1 MRHHRL
7 VPPLVTS
14 GISLTVYWL
23 TLAPDLT
30 WANFGRDGGELI
42 TTAVT
47 LGVPH
52 PPGYPTYVLLGKV
65 FSWLPVGPVAFR
77 LNLLSAMSV
86 ALAAGLVTAV
96 NQAMSTKPQTTAH
109 GLFTE
114 NLMPAI
120 AAGLTLAFAPL
131 VWGQALISEVYG
143 LNLLCLAIFLWAL
156 FTARPSWLVG
166 LLLGL
171 SVTTHLTALLMLPL
185 VVILTGRRCWLHLSA
200 GFVVGLTPFL
210 LIPLLANSGS
220 PVVWGHPVTWRGW
233 WWLVSGQLYHANLFA
248 VPWRPLL
255 ARLHEWAMVLPAQFL
270 WVGFVMIGVG
280 AVRLV
285 KSREPSVSSS
295 HYSVDRSPYTDYWLL
310 TTVLTTAVLYII
322 YALAYNTPDALVFTL
337 PALLLCA
344 MLLGVGLRYG
354 GAWSLGLPLLLL
366 LLNFQ
371 PQNLRSAVLIR
382 PLATQLLVH
391 TPADALLLSSDEA
404 TTFTLWYF
412 HHVES
417 HRPDLIIVDTHLFAF
432 DWYRD
437 RLRSQHAD
445 LWVPG
450 EDDLTAFYTRNAQTR
465 PLCHV
470 HIMPATDQP
479 VGNSCLEK

>member
-1 MRHHRL
+1 MRHHPL
-7 VPPLVTS
+7 VPPLITS
-14 GISLTVYWL
+14 SLSLVVYWL

-52 PPGYPTYVLLGKV
+52 PPGYPTYVLVGKL
-65 FSWLPVGPVAFR
+65 FSWLPIGPVAFR
-77 LNLLSAMSV
+77 LNLLSAVSM

-96 NQAMSTKPQTTAH
+96 NHAFSPKPQMVPHTSFPEHLPVAV
-109 GLFTE
+109 
-114 NLMPAI
+114 

-171 SVTTHLTALLMLPL
+171 SVTTHLTALLILPL
-185 VVILTGRRCWLHLSA
+185 AMMLTGRRCWLYLGA

-210 LIPLLANSGS
+210 LIPLLANGSS

-233 WWLVSGQLYHANLFA
+233 WWVVSGQLYHANLFA
-248 VPWRPLL
+248 IPRQPLL
-255 ARLHEWAMVLPAQFL
+255 ARLHEWAVVLPAQFL
-270 WVGFVMIGVG
+270 WVGFLLIGVG
-280 AVRLV
+280 AIKTMKR
-285 KSREPSVSSS
+285 KAPSVISS
-295 HYSVDRSPYTDYWLL
+295 HHSVDRSPYTDYWLL

-322 YALAYNTPDALVFTL
+322 YALGYNTPDALVFTL

-344 MLLGVGLRYG
+344 MLLGAGLRYL

-366 LLNFQ
+366 LVNFQ
-371 PQNLRSAVLIR
+371 SQNLRPAALLR
-382 PLATQLLVH
+382 PLTTQLLAQ

-412 HHVES
+412 HHVEGN
-417 HRPDLIIVDTHLFAF
+417 RPDLIIVDTHLFAF

-437 RLRSQHAD
+437 RLRLHHAG

-450 EDDLTAFYTRNAQTR
+450 EDDLTAFYTRSAETR
-465 PLCHV
+465 PLCYV
-470 HIMPATDQP
+470 HIMPAADQP
-479 VGNSCLEK
+479 VKNSCLEK